1 MKRRPKFHFFRFTS
15 FYIIC
20 VASVISSCGFHKTH
34 LTPPELIDQIP
45 PIKTGFYTVHK
56 NVDGVI
62 NEEAGSSLLGRMIY
76 IYKDQF
82 IEGDDFFTGVSGSF
96 LPNYR
101 ITTIMENG
109 KIKFLWQDIGARFVI
124 ATAIDCEQY
133 FEILYHYSDDE
144 SGCVINLKC
153 FIRDHEN
160 PQVESITPM
169 IPGAEWIEREM
180 HDLEGIDFKNHPC
193 LERLILADDWPEEVH
208 PLRKDWNNEKEN

>member
-1 MKRRPKFHFFRFTS
+1 MDLHEIMEKLDTLKSQVTLFDQPYENRI
-15 FYIIC
+15 YL
-20 VASVISSCGFHKTH
+20 SCESEDC
-34 LTPPELIDQIP
+34 L
-45 PIKTGFYTVHK
+45 
-56 NVDGVI
+56 VI
-62 NEEAGSSLLGRMIY
+62 N
-76 IYKDQF
+76 
-82 IEGDDFFTGVSGSF
+82 
-96 LPNYR
+96 
-101 ITTIMENG
+101 
-109 KIKFLWQDIGARFVI
+109 KFLWQDIGARFVI